1 MCIMKQE
8 RNIWID
14 FIRSIAIIIMIIAN
28 SAAVIGNTEYSY
40 FFRVICS
47 LAAPLFVLLS
57 GISFSVSSKYP
68 STSHSKTR
76 SALYLLL
83 TASCIDLFI
92 WQSPPFYTFDVL
104 YIIAFGSFL
113 NIFLK
118 HKTLLY
124 FLSFITVSIGL
135 AVYLQVVLPYRFD
148 NQEISLQNILQV
160 NIIDYI
166 ISSIRYMFVD
176 GWFPIFPWICLPI
189 IGTLIVKYQP
199 IFQSNKLYV
208 YIFSLITF
216 FVSIYG
222 LSTSSTIVPFRNGY
236 VELFYPASFLIFM
249 LVCSG
254 ALLFFTST
262 FSYKI
267 SNTFINYF
275 SMIGKYSLFI
285 YILHIAIIHF
295 VLDVYFNSLNAL
307 SFSIV
312 MVIFTV
318 SLYVIIAMLELTKA
332 RHIIQRLPFSIS
344 KIIGL

>member
-1 MCIMKQE
+1 MNQE

-28 SAAVIGNTEYSY
+28 SAAVIGNKEYSY
-40 FFRVICS
+40 FFRIICS

-57 GISFSVSSKYP
+57 GISFSVSSKYQ
-68 STSHSKTR
+68 STSHTKTR
-76 SALYLLL
+76 SALYLLI

-104 YIIAFGSFL
+104 YIIAFGIFL
-113 NIFLK
+113 NIFLN
-118 HKTLLY
+118 HKTLVY
-124 FLSFITVSIGL
+124 FLSFILLSIGL
-135 AVYLQVVLPYRFD
+135 AVYLQVVLPYRFEM
-148 NQEISLQNILQV
+148 QEISLQNIV
-160 NIIDYI
+160 DMNIRDYI
-166 ISSIRYMFVD
+166 MSSIRYMFVD

-189 IGTLIVKYQP
+189 IGTLIIKYQP
-199 IFQSNKLYV
+199 IYQSNKLYV
-208 YIFSLITF
+208 YMFSLF
-216 FVSIYG
+216 ALLVSIYG
-222 LSTSSTIVPFRNGY
+222 LITASSIVPLRNGY
-236 VELFYPASFLIFM
+236 VELFYPASYLIFI

-254 ALLFFTST
+254 ALLFFTNT
-262 FSYKI
+262 FHNKT

-285 YILHIAIIHF
+285 YIIHIAIIHF
-295 VLDVYFNSLNAL
+295 VLDVFFNSLDAS
-307 SFSIV
+307 SFAVV

>member
-1 MCIMKQE
+1 MKQE

-28 SAAVIGNTEYSY
+28 SAAVIGNKEYSY
-40 FFRVICS
+40 FFRIICS

-68 STSHSKTR
+68 STSDTKTK
-76 SALYLLL
+76 SAFYLLI
-83 TASCIDLFI
+83 TATCIDLFI
-92 WQSPPFYTFDVL
+92 WQIPPFNTFDVL
-104 YIIAFGSFL
+104 YIIAFGIFL

-124 FLSFITVSIGL
+124 VLSFIIFSIGL
-135 AVYLQVVLPYRFD
+135 AVYLQVVLPYRFHM
-148 NQEISLQNILQV
+148 QEISLNNILQV
-160 NIIDYI
+160 NKSDYI
-166 ISSIRYMFVD
+166 ISSIRNMFVD
-176 GWFPIFPWICLPI
+176 GWFPIFPWICLPL
-189 IGTLIVKYQP
+189 IGTLIVKYQHF
-199 IFQSNKLYV
+199 FQSYKLYTYV
-208 YIFSLITF
+208 FSLITF

-222 LSTSSTIVPFRNGY
+222 LSTSSTIVPLRNGY

-262 FSYKI
+262 FSYRI
-267 SNTFINYF
+267 SNPLISFF

-285 YILHIAIIHF
+285 YILHIAMIHF
-295 VLDVYFNSLNAL
+295 VLDVYFNSLDAS
-307 SFSIV
+307 SFAIV

-318 SLYVIIAMLELTKA
+318 SLYVMIAILEFTKA
-332 RHIIQRLPFSIS
+332 KQFIQKLPFSIS

>member
-1 MCIMKQE
+1 
-8 RNIWID
+8 
-14 FIRSIAIIIMIIAN
+14 MIIAN
-28 SAAVIGNTEYSY
+28 SAAVIGNKEYSY
-40 FFRVICS
+40 FFRIICS

-57 GISFSVSSKYP
+57 GISFSVSSKYQ
-68 STSHSKTR
+68 STSHTKTR
-76 SALYLLL
+76 SALYLLI

-104 YIIAFGSFL
+104 YIIAFGIFL
-113 NIFLK
+113 NIFLN
-118 HKTLLY
+118 HKTLVY
-124 FLSFITVSIGL
+124 FLSFILLSIGL
-135 AVYLQVVLPYRFD
+135 AVYLQVVLPYRFEM
-148 NQEISLQNILQV
+148 QEISLQNIV
-160 NIIDYI
+160 DMNIRDYI
-166 ISSIRYMFVD
+166 MSSIRYMFVD

-199 IFQSNKLYV
+199 IYQSNKLYV
-208 YIFSLITF
+208 YMFSLF
-216 FVSIYG
+216 ALLVSIYG
-222 LSTSSTIVPFRNGY
+222 LITASSIVPLRNGY
-236 VELFYPASFLIFM
+236 VELFYPASYLIFI

-254 ALLFFTST
+254 ALLFFTNT
-262 FSYKI
+262 FHNKT

-285 YILHIAIIHF
+285 YIIHIAIIHF
-295 VLDVYFNSLNAL
+295 VLDVFFNSLDAS
-307 SFSIV
+307 SFAVV

>member
-1 MCIMKQE
+1 MKQE

-28 SAAVIGNTEYSY
+28 SAAVIGNKEYSY
-40 FFRVICS
+40 FFRIICS

-68 STSHSKTR
+68 SSSDTKTK
-76 SALYLLL
+76 SAFYLLI
-83 TASCIDLFI
+83 TATFIDLFI
-92 WQSPPFYTFDVL
+92 WQIPPFNTFDVL
-104 YIIAFGSFL
+104 YIIAFGIFL

-124 FLSFITVSIGL
+124 VLSFIIFSIGI
-135 AVYLQVVLPYRFD
+135 AVYLQVVLPYRFHM
-148 NQEISLQNILQV
+148 QEISLNNILQV
-160 NIIDYI
+160 NKSDYI
-166 ISSIRYMFVD
+166 ISSIRNMFVD
-176 GWFPIFPWICLPI
+176 GWFPIFPWICLPL
-189 IGTLIVKYQP
+189 IGTLIVKYQHF
-199 IFQSNKLYV
+199 FQSYKLYTYV
-208 YIFSLITF
+208 FSLIIF

-222 LSTSSTIVPFRNGY
+222 LSTSSTIVPLRNGY

-267 SNTFINYF
+267 SNPLISFF

-285 YILHIAIIHF
+285 YILHIAMIHF
-295 VLDVYFNSLNAL
+295 VLDVYFNSLDAS
-307 SFSIV
+307 SFAIV

-318 SLYVIIAMLELTKA
+318 SLYVMIAILEFTKA
-332 RHIIQRLPFSIS
+332 KQFIQKLPFSIS

>member
-1 MCIMKQE
+1 MNQE

-28 SAAVIGNTEYSY
+28 SAAVIGNKEYSY
-40 FFRVICS
+40 FFRIICS

-57 GISFSVSSKYP
+57 GISFSVSSKYQ
-68 STSHSKTR
+68 STSHTKTR
-76 SALYLLL
+76 SALYLLI

-104 YIIAFGSFL
+104 YIIAFGIFL
-113 NIFLK
+113 NIFLN
-118 HKTLLY
+118 HKTLVY
-124 FLSFITVSIGL
+124 FLSFILLSIGL
-135 AVYLQVVLPYRFD
+135 AVYLQVVLPYRFEM
-148 NQEISLQNILQV
+148 QEISLQNIV
-160 NIIDYI
+160 DMNIRDYI
-166 ISSIRYMFVD
+166 MSSIRYMFVD

-199 IFQSNKLYV
+199 IYQSNKLYV
-208 YIFSLITF
+208 YMFSLF
-216 FVSIYG
+216 ALLVSIYG
-222 LSTSSTIVPFRNGY
+222 LITASSIVPLRNGY
-236 VELFYPASFLIFM
+236 VELFYPASYLIFI

-254 ALLFFTST
+254 ALLFFTNT
-262 FSYKI
+262 FHNKT

-285 YILHIAIIHF
+285 YIIHIAIIHF
-295 VLDVYFNSLNAL
+295 VLDVFFNSLDAS
-307 SFSIV
+307 SFAVV